1 MCPSATV
8 QTARQIDVEVVN
20 LSQELCTE
28 YKISSLIGKIQDTIA
43 GGSTVFGADSP
54 SKID

>member
-20 LSQELCTE
+20 LSHELCTE
-28 YKISSLIGKIQDTIA
+28 YKRSSVIVIV
-43 GGSTVFGADSP
+43 VFGAHSP
-54 SKID
+54 VRLLENKQ